1 MQYVLY
7 FGAVWLKSLTN
18 NQFLWKVAGFS
29 CVQILRNLIGTI
41 DYKWAYYD
49 PVVDASV
56 SRRKYICLFWHEH
69 ILSPLFLRRN
79 CGATMLLSQHID
91 GDVVINIARY
101 FGMDAV
107 RGSSSHGG
115 VAAIRQMMALKKHDV
130 IAITPDGPRGPYRTM
145 SSGAIYLAS
154 KLQLP
159 IVLYGFG
166 YDNAWRFRSWDKF
179 VLPRPFSRG
188 RVITSPPFML
198 PKNLDKVQLEYYRQR
213 FESMLTQL
221 TDEAESWATS
231 NDTILG
237 ESFVNM
243 GPKCSVT
250 YYGVA
255 RRAITAE

>member
-1 MQYVLY
+1 
-7 FGAVWLKSLTN
+7 VWFKGLSN
-18 NQFLWKVAGFS
+18 SRFLWKILGFS
-29 CVQILRNLIGTI
+29 CAQVVRNLIGTI

-49 PVVDASV
+49 PIVDASV
-56 SRRKYICLFWHEH
+56 VRRKYICLFWHEH

-91 GDVVINIARY
+91 AEVVISIARY

-107 RGSSSHGG
+107 RGSSTRGG
-115 VAAIRQMMALKKHDV
+115 ASAIKQMMSLKKHDV
-130 IAITPDGPRGPYRTM
+130 IAITPDGPNGPYRTM
-145 SSGAIYLAS
+145 SAGAIYLAS

-179 VLPRPFSRG
+179 VLPCPFSRG
-188 RVITSPPFML
+188 RVITSPPFMV
-198 PKNLDKVQLEYYRQR
+198 PSNLNKVSLEYYRNR
-213 FESMLTQL
+213 FETMLTQL

-237 ESFVNM
+237 ESFVNI
-243 GPKCSVT
+243 GPKCSIT

-255 RRAITAE
+255 KKAAVEE

>member
-1 MQYVLY
+1 M
-7 FGAVWLKSLTN
+7 WLKGLSGN
-18 NQFLWKVAGFS
+18 KFLWKFVGFS
-29 CVQILRNLIGTI
+29 CSLLLRNLISTI

-56 SRRKYICLFWHEH
+56 ERRKYICLFWHEH

-79 CGATMLLSQHID
+79 CGATMLISRHLD
-91 GDVVINIARY
+91 AELVVSIARY

-107 RGSSSHGG
+107 RGSTTHGG
-115 VAAIRQMMALKKHDV
+115 VSAIRQMMSLKDRDV
-130 IAITPDGPRGPYRTM
+130 IAITPDGPQGPRRTM

-166 YDNAWRFRSWDKF
+166 YDNAWRFNSWDKF

-188 RVITSPPFML
+188 RVITSPPIMV
-198 PKNLDKVQLEYYRQR
+198 PPRLDKITLEYYRKR
-213 FESMLTQL
+213 FETILTQL

-231 NDTILG
+231 NDQILG
-237 ESFVNM
+237 ESFVNI
-243 GPKCSVT
+243 GPKCSIT

-255 RRAITAE
+255 KKADGI